1 MGMKF
6 SRRTAVSIAAVA
18 LIVIL
23 ATLSVFMFF
32 QWQSVDQ
39 VRVACV
45 GDSITVSSQYPLD
58 LWADLGSGYIV
69 GDFGVGGAAVAGSTG
84 MGYLHLAGLEVAKGF
99 QPDIVVIMLGTN
111 DAYTYLKE
119 NSTEFTSDYLTIIG
133 EFQSLSKKPVIYLVE
148 PIPIYSNTVSLSDE
162 ILTQRVIPDIQQIAA
177 QTDLQVID
185 AHTPLQNHPELYQD
199 GIHPTA
205 DGAKV
210 LADAI
215 HAGIS

>member
-1 MGMKF
+1 MKL
-6 SRRTAVSIAAVA
+6 SRQRILPAAAVV
-18 LIVIL
+18 LIIAL
-23 ATLSVFMFF
+23 ATLSGFELLELR
-32 QWQSVDQ
+32 SPGP

-45 GDSITVSSQYPLD
+45 GDSITIGTQYPLD

-69 GDFGVGGAAVAGSTG
+69 GDFGVGGAAVAQSTG

-133 EFQSLSKKPVIYLVE
+133 EFQSLAKKPTIYLVE
-148 PIPIYSNTVSLSDE
+148 PIPIYTNSISLSDQ
-162 ILTQRVIPDIQQIAA
+162 ILTQRVIPDIQQVAA
-177 QTDLQVID
+177 QTGLQVID
-185 AHTPLQNHPELYQD
+185 AHTPLLNHPELYLD
-199 GIHPTA
+199 GVHPTA

-215 HAGIS
+215 YTGIK